1 MKEISLQKF
10 CCFSF
15 VLAGAGCQVVENI
28 SAEVGLTSKP
38 PVQVSRPAG
47 EVNQA
52 PATQVNSEEKTEVDP
67 YTYAQPA
74 GEADPYNYAQPG
86 LGVSSETLAE
96 VNEEPAEEEVN
107 QAPAEVDPYTDAQPG
122 LGVNSE
128 PVAEVNEE
136 PSAEDKI
143 EIASEEEV
151 EIAHTDFEKK
161 ISGLLEIDIDDA
173 TFIAGYLQEANLQSS
188 PLKALSEWCNS
199 AYRPEDNPFREA
211 VELQL
216 EQAVASSEDFDLLQI
231 SPAAMSALAQY
242 GCKTKEDLGDLDIQE
257 FVKSDELFTAFHNL
271 VFEGLLAADYAGLN
285 ALVVNPWRDIDLYVD
300 GAKIGEIKKSPA
312 EKVRK
317 FCLPLEDNDLDG
329 NRFVDVG
336 IKFPTDNQGNAS
348 LRFHTSIE
356 LQKGQATSCKVSPYP
371 APALSIGIRAQ
382 NPTGTPV
389 VLAGDSVILSLES
402 PVESDLTDVV
412 WMELGGRN
420 TSGLQA
426 KNVLN
431 PPEGSSTA
439 KGLMA
444 WLRLRDLVQDDQNR
458 HGDFKKRSQR
468 EMGATILNGR
478 FDEERIIGSGQSIA
492 WSPKVESPEIGIV
505 ALARN
510 QNGLWGIVKRSVA
523 VIDLR
528 PAVWA
533 LPQTDVEIPPQ
544 SLERLSDQSGWAEA
558 GTVELV
564 SDILKEIQFTVPT
577 GSPVDISLHTSPLS
591 EAQMPVKQTLVDFG
605 DGTPP
610 VELAD
615 PTMVTHTWESNG
627 DYVLTVTA
635 TGIDGISKVMSTN
648 VTAFLQ
654 NKPEGKKPAR
664 PFVEKTPQPKK
675 GPAESSAEL
684 FARAAKEW
692 SQELSQAVAATLD
705 QQKWTLEISHIHT
718 QLKRPVVELF
728 DGHLMTSLLNVGCQ
742 VAERDRVFTEAVEYY
757 GSTTSQ
763 NMFGESMNNLPKLPK
778 DLDEKI
784 ERWLLNNDNEVG
796 SDKFFKVAQFYRENK
811 EVDIQSELD
820 EKIERWLLN
829 NDNEVDGDKFVEVAE
844 FYKENKELVTQS
856 ERDAGEPKQDR
867 LVLAYKLSEAGVRIS
882 DVGAGLAVRE
892 CQIQGFARVIHP
904 ETKEVLFSQEI
915 VTTISGIIS
924 KPWIP
929 QPKSEG
935 WNDRPSD
942 WMLNLEPEVTWES
955 STSLEN

>member
-1 MKEISLQKF
+1 MRELSIQSL
-10 CCFSF
+10 CFFTF
-15 VLAGAGCQVVENI
+15 VLAVTGCQ
-28 SAEVGLTSKP
+28 TSKP
-38 PVQVSRPAG
+38 VEGVNPEPAT
-47 EVNQA
+47 EVNPE
-52 PATQVNSEEKTEVDP
+52 PATEVSSNTSGEKDP

-74 GEADPYNYAQPG
+74 GEADP
-86 LGVSSETLAE
+86 
-96 VNEEPAEEEVN
+96 
-107 QAPAEVDPYTDAQPG
+107 DPYTYAEPSTG
-122 LGVNSE
+122 AVNRESAAEAEPELAEEANQE
-128 PVAEVNEE
+128 PVAEAE
-136 PSAEDKI
+136 PEPVAEAEPEPAAEAEPEPAAEAEPEPAAEDDMEVVYADYEKNL
-143 EIASEEEV
+143 SE
-151 EIAHTDFEKK
+151 
-161 ISGLLEIDIDDA
+161 LLEIDADDA
-173 TFIAGYLQEANLQSS
+173 VLIAGVLQGRESQLS
-188 PLKALSEWCNS
+188 PLPALAEWCNS
-199 AYRPEDNPFREA
+199 AYRAEDNPFRNVVEA
-211 VELQL
+211 QL
-216 EQAVASSEDFDLLQI
+216 EEAIASPLDFDLLRI
-231 SPAAMSALAQY
+231 SPITRSALAQY
-242 GCKTKEDLGDLDIQE
+242 ECSTKEDLSNLDVQE
-257 FVKSDELFTAFHNL
+257 FVQSDVLFRAFHNL

-300 GAKIGEIKKSPA
+300 GTKIGEIKKSPA

-317 FCLPLEDNDLDG
+317 FCLWLPNNDLDG

-336 IKFPTDNQGNAS
+336 IKFPTDKQGNTS

-371 APALSIGIRAQ
+371 TPALSIGIRAQ

-389 VLAGDSVILSLES
+389 VLAGDSVMLSLES

-426 KNVLN
+426 ENVLN
-431 PPEGSSTA
+431 PPKGSSTA

-444 WLRLRDLVQDDQNR
+444 WLQLRDLVQDDQNR
-458 HGDFKKRSQR
+458 NGDFRKRSQR

-478 FDEERIIGSGQSIA
+478 FDEERIIGFGKSIA

-564 SDILKEIQFTVPT
+564 SDILKEVQFTVPT
-577 GSPVDISLHTSPLS
+577 GSPVDISLRTSPLS

-605 DGTPP
+605 DGTAP

-615 PTMVTHTWESNG
+615 RTMVTHTWESNG

-654 NKPEGKKPAR
+654 NKPEVKKPAL

-675 GPAESSAEL
+675 GPAESSSEL

-728 DGHLMTSLLNVGCQ
+728 DGHLMTSLLNAGCQ

-784 ERWLLNNDNEVG
+784 ERWLLNNDNEVD
-796 SDKFFKVAQFYRENK
+796 SDKFFEVAQFYRENK

-820 EKIERWLLN
+820 EKIESWLLN
-829 NDNEVDGDKFVEVAE
+829 NDNGVDGDKFVELAQ
-844 FYKENKELVTQS
+844 FYKENKEIVTQS

-867 LVLAYKLSEAGVRIS
+867 LVLAYKLSEAGVKIS

-955 STSLEN
+955 PTSLEK